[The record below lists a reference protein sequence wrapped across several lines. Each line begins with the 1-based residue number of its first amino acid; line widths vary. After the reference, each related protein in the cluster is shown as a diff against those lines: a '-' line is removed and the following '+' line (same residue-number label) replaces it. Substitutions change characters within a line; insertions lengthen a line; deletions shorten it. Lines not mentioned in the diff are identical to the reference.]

1 MADQDKDSGQETGQF
16 REKLIRRKQ
25 EWAAEGRLLTGQT
38 ARQGIDRGA
47 QRLPP
52 GQREVKTWPVL
63 DLGAQPRIDL
73 KLWRLVID
81 GLVENPVTLDWQGF
95 QDLPQSDST
104 SDIHCVTAWSRY
116 DNRWRGVLVSD
127 LLALVRPKPEAR
139 FVLFQSYD
147 TYTTN
152 LPLDEFAVA
161 DALLATHWESEPLT
175 VEHGGPL
182 RVVVPQLYFWK
193 SAKWVKRITFAA
205 EDQPGFWE
213 VRGYHNHG
221 DPWEEERYSE

>member
-1 MADQDKDSGQETGQF
+1 MSKDDGSIRQ
-16 REKLIRRKQ
+16 KLIDSKQ
-25 EWAAEGRLLTGQT
+25 KWAAEGRLITGK
-38 ARQGIDRGA
+38 AGVRGRD
-47 QRLPP
+47 RLPP
-52 GQREVKTWPVL
+52 GQHLVKTWPVL
-63 DLGAQPRIDL
+63 DLGVQPKVERWEW
-73 KLWRLVID
+73 KLTVD
-81 GLVENPVTLDWQGF
+81 GLVTKPVTWTF
-95 QDLPQSDST
+95 QDFLAQPQMQST

-116 DNRWRGVLVSD
+116 DNRWRGVLVTD
-127 LLALVRPKPEAR
+127 LLALVQPKPETR

-152 LPLDEFAVA
+152 LPLEEFAVP
-161 DALLATHWESEPLT
+161 DALLATHWEGEPLR
-175 VEHGGPL
+175 VEHGGPV

-193 SAKWVKRITFAA
+193 SAKWAKRISFAA

>member
-1 MADQDKDSGQETGQF
+1 MADQDHESGRF

-25 EWAAEGRLLTGQT
+25 EWAAEGRLLTGRRSH
-38 ARQGIDRGA
+38 AGA

-63 DLGAQPRIDL
+63 DLGAQPKIDL
-73 KLWRLVID
+73 KLWRLAID
-81 GLVENPVTLDWQGF
+81 GLVENPVTVDWQQLG
-95 QDLPQSDST
+95 DLPHTDVT
-104 SDIHCVTAWSRY
+104 GDIHCVTAWSRY
-116 DNRWRGVLVSD
+116 DNRWRGVLVKD
-127 LLALVRPKPEAR
+127 LLELVRPKPEAR

-152 LPLDEFAVA
+152 LPLEEFAVP
-161 DALLATHWESEPLT
+161 DALLATHWEGEPLT
-175 VEHGGPL
+175 VAHGGPL

-205 EDQPGFWE
+205 EDRPGFWE

>member
-1 MADQDKDSGQETGQF
+1 MPNAADDPSQASPDGTPPGS

-25 EWAAEGRLLTGQT
+25 EWAEEGRLLTGRT
-38 ARQGIDRGA
+38 ADPAA

-52 GQREVKTWPVL
+52 GQRQVTSWPVL

-73 KLWRLVID
+73 KLWRLVVD
-81 GLVENPVTLDWQGF
+81 GVVESPVTLDWPGF
-95 QDLPQSDST
+95 GQLVQSELT

-116 DNRWRGVLVSD
+116 DNRWRGVRVAD
-127 LLALVRPKPEAR
+127 LLDLVRPKPEAK

-152 LPLDEFAVA
+152 LPLAEFAA
-161 DALLATHWESEPLT
+161 PDALLATHWEGEPLSI
-175 VEHGGPL
+175 EHGGPV
-182 RVVVPQLYFWK
+182 RVVVPKLYFWK
-193 SAKWVKRITFAA
+193 SAKWVKRIQFVA

-221 DPWEEERYSE
+221 DPWAEERYS

>member
-1 MADQDKDSGQETGQF
+1 MRHMGLKPMSDQDDKSARS

-25 EWAAEGRLLTGQT
+25 EWAAEGRLLTGRA
-38 ARQGIDRGA
+38 ARPETE
-47 QRLPP
+47 RLPP

-73 KLWRLVID
+73 KLWRLTID
-81 GLVENPVTLDWQGF
+81 GLVENPLTLDWQTF
-95 QDLPQSDST
+95 TDLYHSEAT
-104 SDIHCVTAWSRY
+104 SDIHCVTSWSRY
-116 DNRWRGVLVSD
+116 DNRWRGLLVSD

-139 FVLFQSYD
+139 FVLIQSYD

-152 LPLDEFAVA
+152 LPLAEFAVP
-161 DALLATHWESEPLT
+161 DALLATHWEDEPLT

-182 RVVVPQLYFWK
+182 RAVVPQLYFWK
-193 SAKWVKRITFAA
+193 SAKWVKKITFAA
-205 EDQPGFWE
+205 EDKPGFWE

-221 DPWEEERYSE
+221 DPWQEERYSE

>member
-1 MADQDKDSGQETGQF
+1 MADTPETGP

-25 EWAAEGRLLTGQT
+25 EWAEEGRLLTGKS
-38 ARQGIDRGA
+38 ADPAA

-63 DLGAQPRIDL
+63 DLGVQPRIDL
-73 KLWRLVID
+73 KLWRLVVD
-81 GLVENPVTLDWQGF
+81 GLVESPVTLDWDGF
-95 QDLPQSDST
+95 NQLQQSDLT

-116 DNRWRGVLVSD
+116 DNRWRGVRIAD
-127 LLALVRPKPEAR
+127 LLELVRPKPEAK

-152 LPLDEFAVA
+152 LPLEEFAAA
-161 DALLATHWESEPLT
+161 DALLATHWEGEPISL
-175 VEHGGPL
+175 EHGGPL
-182 RVVVPQLYFWK
+182 RVVVPKLYFWK
-193 SAKWVKRITFAA
+193 SAKWIKRIQFSAT
-205 EDQPGFWE
+205 DRPGFWE

-221 DPWEEERYSE
+221 DPWMEERYS

>member
-1 MADQDKDSGQETGQF
+1 MADQDKVSGQEAGQL

-25 EWAAEGRLLTGQT
+25 EWAAEGRLLTEKT
-38 ARQGIDRGA
+38 ARSEA
-47 QRLPP
+47 ERLPP

-73 KLWRLVID
+73 KLWRLTID
-81 GLVENPVTLDWQGF
+81 GLVEKPVTLDWQELM
-95 QDLPQSDST
+95 DLPQSEAT

-127 LLALVRPKPEAR
+127 LLALVRPHPEAR

-152 LPLDEFAVA
+152 LPLDEFAVP
-161 DALLATHWESEPLT
+161 DALLATHWEGEPLT

-205 EDQPGFWE
+205 DDRPGFWE
-213 VRGYHNHG
+213 VRGYHDHG
-221 DPWEEERYSE
+221 NPWEEERYSE